1 MLVQHRRKQ
10 SDMLVAEG
18 MLDSECGTER
28 RRSGG
33 LLSIDGYG
41 FEITVNQEEQDEMMA
56 CLKAEQRQAV
66 RWRECLL
73 DRSSV
78 QKVPQNVVKQLSR
91 KVRVKN
97 NV

>member
-18 MLDSECGTER
+18 MLDSECGLES

-33 LLSIDGYG
+33 LLSTDGYG
-41 FEITVNQEEQDEMMA
+41 FEITVSQEEQDEMMA

-73 DRSSV
+73 AHSSV
-78 QKVPQNVVKQLSR
+78 QQVPQSVVKQLSR
-91 KVRVKN
+91 KVRVSN
-97 NV
+97 SI

>member
-1 MLVQHRRKQ
+1 
-10 SDMLVAEG
+10 MLVAEG
-18 MLDSECGTER
+18 MLDSECGVESK
-28 RRSGG
+28 RSGG

-41 FEITVNQEEQDEMMA
+41 FEITMNQEEQDEMMA

-73 DRSSV
+73 AHSSV

-97 NV
+97 NI